1 MDKQLTLILRGV
13 LLGSLMVTAV
23 FAGAKVPNEVCK
35 EGVCSLHLKNMYLS
49 YQLQADK
56 NIKFTLS
63 AKTTGWVAVGFGV
76 NNTMVDAMMVLGYVD
91 ADGKVQ
97 LSQEYG
103 VKGRPS
109 HKSVISLGG
118 TPEVKLISGK
128 VEKGQT
134 TISFTLPMMPSSAK
148 YNYTFTQGEDI
159 PIILAYG
166 KNGAKNFT
174 SYHQYRT
181 SAEIKLPK

>member
-1 MDKQLTLILRGV
+1 MDKQSKLILRSV
-13 LLGSLMVTAV
+13 LLSSFMMTAA
-23 FAGAKVPNEVCK
+23 FAGAKASNEVCK
-35 EGVCSLHLKNMYLS
+35 EGVCALHLKNMYLS
-49 YQLQADK
+49 YQMQADK

-63 AKTTGWVAVGFGV
+63 AKTTGWVAVGFGA
-76 NNTMVDAMMVLGYVD
+76 NNTMTGAVMVLGYVD

-103 VKGRPS
+103 VKGRPP
-109 HKSVISLGG
+109 HKSVVSLGG
-118 TPEVKLISGK
+118 VPEVKLVSGK

-134 TISFTLPMMPSSAK
+134 TISFTLPMTPSSAK

-166 KNGAKNFT
+166 KNGVKNFT